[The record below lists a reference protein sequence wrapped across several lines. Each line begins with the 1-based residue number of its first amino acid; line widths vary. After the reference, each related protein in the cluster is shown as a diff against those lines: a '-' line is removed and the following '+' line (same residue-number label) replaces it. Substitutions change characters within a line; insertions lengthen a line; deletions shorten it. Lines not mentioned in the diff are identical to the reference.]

1 MEQTM
6 PSLKMGTLVA
16 LLVVGG
22 LFMAS
27 RAGALPLQGAAAIGF
42 AAQNADL
49 RQDATYVCRRAWR
62 CGSQGCGWRRS
73 CYWTPGPF
81 AQAYPY
87 AYRSYW
93 GWRGY
98 PRYWARPH
106 WRGRY
111 WRDRR

>member
-1 MEQTM
+1 M
-6 PSLKMGTLVA
+6 PGMKMGTLLA
-16 LLVVGG
+16 LLAVGG
-22 LFMAS
+22 LLAAG
-27 RAGALPLQGAAAIGF
+27 RAGALPLPAASAI
-42 AAQNADL
+42 AVTVRSADVL
-49 RQDATYVCRRAWR
+49 QDAAYVCRRVWR
-62 CGSQGCGWRRS
+62 CSNGCGLRRS
-73 CYWTPGPF
+73 CYWTPAPF
-81 AQAYPY
+81 AQVYPY